1 MNTDIYS
8 SLTKTLSMPNLEDIS
23 CYPVRAS
30 AVGAIAA
37 LLEVRMVLFSFSVWP
52 YRFGLF
58 LDYIISVIFITCYFC
73 RMITFLLIGNLF
85 CKF

>member
-8 SLTKTLSMPNLEDIS
+8 SLMKTLSMPDLEDIS

-37 LLEVRMVLFSFSVWP
+37 LLEVRMASFSSFCSTDLDHLVC
-52 YRFGLF
+52 FQNLF
-58 LDYIISVIFITCYFC
+58 YIFSIIFITC
-73 RMITFLLIGNLF
+73 
-85 CKF
+85 